1 MSPRASYLVGTV
13 ELALAIVGAVLLW
26 TRVWSPAARS
36 RAERRLPIPAITPI
50 DLVLFLVFVLFGAFF
65 GALLGSALGR
75 GFGARGDAATILT
88 GAGAQLGLLAG
99 VALYGAQGSRDI
111 GVKLAGREAI
121 RTGAATFMMALPIMM
136 LSAKSWELLLRA
148 FGLPTERQDL
158 IGMFAN
164 ASSPALLAVMIALA
178 VLIAPLGEE
187 LVFRAG
193 LFRLCRALLP
203 RALALILPAIA
214 FAALHVN
221 WSTGQG
227 LSSVLPLTALAV
239 IFSLAYE
246 RTGNIGTTMVAHAL
260 FNLNTVMLIFSGLDA

>member
-1 MSPRASYLVGTV
+1 MSPSVSYLAGTL
-13 ELALAIVGAVLLW
+13 ELAFAFTGAVLLW
-26 TRVWSPAARS
+26 TRVWSPTARA
-36 RAERRLPIPAITPI
+36 RAERRLPVAATTAI
-50 DLVLFLVFVLFGAFF
+50 DLLLFLVFVLLGGFG
-65 GALLGSALGR
+65 GALLGGGLAR

-99 VALYGAQGSRDI
+99 VAFYAGQRSNAV
-111 GVKLAGREAI
+111 GVKLAGREAVV
-121 RTGAATFMMALPIMM
+121 TGAVTFLIALPIMM
-136 LSAKSWELLLRA
+136 LSAKSWEYLLRSL
-148 FGLPTERQDL
+148 GLPTVRQDL

-164 ASSPALLAVMIALA
+164 ASSPGLLAVMIALA

-193 LFRLCRALLP
+193 IFRLCRPLMPRWLAILLP
-203 RALALILPAIA
+203 AVA

-227 LSSVLPLTALAV
+227 LPSLLPLVALAV
-239 IFSLAYE
+239 IFTLAYE